1 MQQQQAPQGLPGGPL
16 HKRGVTGTSFTTD
29 FSVSGA
35 DRTQQN
41 MVFSGHQENILAE
54 ERRLIEKVF
63 AIVDQDGSGTIDTT
77 ELEEMFRLFSIDT
90 SFLRTAVSRIMSN
103 VDQDHDGSISPQ
115 EFYKLLSQKF
125 EKGDPRSEI
134 DNVFQR
140 MDKKRDNCLD
150 VDELYEVSTMLG
162 ESMSKKD
169 IKDMIVNF
177 KILAADMEKKGNVG
191 RRNSMKGAFE
201 GSNEIIDKKT
211 RKSTLEL
218 QADQNPSLSPDE
230 FYAVMQVEL

>member
-1 MQQQQAPQGLPGGPL
+1 MAQAPPGGPL
-16 HKRGVTGTSFTTD
+16 HRRGVTGTSFTTD
-29 FSVSGA
+29 FSVSGE
-35 DRTQQN
+35 DRTKQN
-41 MVFSGHQENILAE
+41 MVFSGGQENILAE

-63 AIVDQDGSGTIDTT
+63 AIVDQDGSGTIDTS

-90 SFLRTAVSRIMSN
+90 SFLKTAVGRIMAN
-103 VDQDHDGSISPQ
+103 VDGDHDGSISPQ

-140 MDKKRDNCLD
+140 MDKKRDNSLD
-150 VDELYEVSTMLG
+150 VDELYEVATMLG
-162 ESMSKKD
+162 ENMSKKD

-177 KILAADMEKKGNVG
+177 KILAKDIHTKGDTG
-191 RRNSMKGAFE
+191 RRNSMHGAFA

-218 QADQNPSLSPDE
+218 QSDQNPSLSPDE